1 MKHVNIFSGLIL
13 IAGMLLA
20 TSCNTKLDVAPVAT
34 FDGKAT
40 HTIAQ
45 LLEFHPLTAG
55 FTYDTLPKG
64 IIIEGVVI
72 SSDQEGNCF
81 KSITIDDGT
90 AGVQIKINS
99 NPLYTNYPLGQRVFV
114 KCDGLVLGDY
124 GMLHQLGWWEN
135 GKMQGISSNKIYKYI
150 FKDGLPGANPE
161 PTFELTS
168 ASQIQDKMYNR
179 LVRLKNCHFK
189 YPGSLFATTTSS
201 GTSNDIVLED
211 GSEVVLY
218 TSMYAKF
225 ASQLTPEG
233 TFDMVAIMSRF
244 TTTKQVVIRSLNDIG
259 TPYVEPVIHEE
270 TVYNMNLSQNPLE
283 NGWRNV
289 KTSGSDWQYL
299 QAGAMSIQG
308 TAGTNDSWLISP
320 TLPNLSNYDNI
331 TLSLTHRSIN
341 GTNGR
346 QLYYSTSYD
355 GGEIDPDDWT
365 AVDLG
370 SISQGITTFT
380 NEIPTEVF
388 RNPNLRFAF
397 RYTDIT
403 NSTWVILSFK
413 LVTHTTNK

>member
-1 MKHVNIFSGLIL
+1 MQNNDVQFISYARENVRDDKNIVSIKY
-13 IAGMLLA
+13 
-20 TSCNTKLDVAPVAT
+20 NE
-34 FDGKAT
+34 
-40 HTIAQ
+40 
-45 LLEFHPLTAG
+45 LETA
-55 FTYDTLPKG
+55 
-64 IIIEGVVI
+64 IE
-72 SSDQEGNCF
+72 
-81 KSITIDDGT
+81 K
-90 AGVQIKINS
+90 
-99 NPLYTNYPLGQRVFV
+99 
-114 KCDGLVLGDY
+114 
-124 GMLHQLGWWEN
+124 
-135 GKMQGISSNKIYKYI
+135 
-150 FKDGLPGANPE
+150 
-161 PTFELTS
+161 
-168 ASQIQDKMYNR
+168 
-179 LVRLKNCHFK
+179 
-189 YPGSLFATTTSS
+189 
-201 GTSNDIVLED
+201 
-211 GSEVVLY
+211 
-218 TSMYAKF
+218 
-225 ASQLTPEG
+225 
-233 TFDMVAIMSRF
+233 
-244 TTTKQVVIRSLNDIG
+244 
-259 TPYVEPVIHEE
+259 E